1 MLSRTRISELANK
14 LEQEVRINGWVKRL
28 RRVGKKLLF
37 MEVADDTGHVQ
48 LVFYGAHL
56 PAKCPLESAI
66 AAWGKVVEQD
76 GRVEI
81 QVSSFEILSAAIE
94 ELPFVVNTE
103 RIDANIKQI
112 LDYRSFSLRNAYVRS
127 IFKIQGGILKAYRAF
142 LRSQGFNEIK
152 TPKLV
157 AGATESG
164 ASVFKIDYFGQAA
177 CLAQSP
183 QFYKQMM
190 VGSGLERVFEVGPV
204 FRAESHNTA
213 RHINEYTSLDV
224 EMGFIESIEDLMT
237 LEENLLNYILITL
250 NQDFAAELKLLNVYP
265 LPVLKIP
272 RLTLA
277 EARNILIAEY
287 GHVMEALDID
297 PQGEKLICQYV
308 EAKYG
313 SRAVFLTEYPLD
325 VRPFYT
331 MPHRTIPGVTNSFDL
346 IFKGVE
352 ITTGGQRIHQYDLLL
367 ERALAAQID
376 PASIESYLA
385 VFKLG
390 MPPHGGFAIG
400 LERLTAQLL
409 GIDNIKMAT
418 LFPRDQ
424 QRLTP

>member
-1 MLSRTRISELANK
+1 
-14 LEQEVRINGWVKRL
+14 
-28 RRVGKKLLF
+28 
-37 MEVADDTGHVQ
+37 
-48 LVFYGAHL
+48 
-56 PAKCPLESAI
+56 
-66 AAWGKVVEQD
+66 
-76 GRVEI
+76 
-81 QVSSFEILSAAIE
+81 
-94 ELPFVVNTE
+94 
-103 RIDANIKQI
+103 
-112 LDYRSFSLRNAYVRS
+112 
-127 IFKIQGGILKAYRAF
+127 
-142 LRSQGFNEIK
+142 
-152 TPKLV
+152 
-157 AGATESG
+157 
-164 ASVFKIDYFGQAA
+164 
-177 CLAQSP
+177 
-183 QFYKQMM
+183 M

-237 LEENLLNYILITL
+237 LEENLLNDILITL

-313 SRAVFLTEYPLD
+313 CRAVFLTEYPLEA
-325 VRPFYT
+325 RPFYT
-331 MPHRTIPGVTNSFDL
+331 MPHSSLNGVTNSFDL

-352 ITTGGQRIHQYDLLL
+352 ITTGGQRIHKYDLLL

-424 QRLTP
+424 TRLVP